1 MKKKILI
8 LGSDG
13 FFGKNIKIHLSKK
26 FKIKSFNRNSNIDNL
41 NLKNIF
47 LIINC
52 AAEVYND
59 NKMFISN
66 TELVE
71 KLLKKIIKN
80 KKATK
85 LIHFGSSGEYGNV
98 NKISNENDSPKPRT
112 IYEATK
118 ASSTMLV
125 QGYSK
130 EYKIKS
136 IIIRPFAVFGK
147 WENYTRLIPNIFR
160 HLLYGNNLR
169 IFDGYHDFIYIKD
182 LLNFINYLIVKNKIN
197 SHGELVNFGSGKQY
211 SNFEILKMCEKVFN
225 KKAKA
230 TIKKKFQR
238 KYDKKIWC
246 ANTKYLRSKIKFKK
260 EFSIQRAIK
269 DYKDEII
276 KDTQPL
282 FFKKRGKRISFAKF

>member
-1 MKKKILI
+1 MV
-8 LGSDG
+8 

-197 SHGELVNFGSGKQY
+197 SRYELVNFGSGKQY
-211 SNFEILKMCEKVFN
+211 SNFEIFKMCEKVLI
-225 KKAKA
+225 KKQKRLL
-230 TIKKKFQR
+230 KKFQR

-260 EFSIQRAIK
+260 FSIQRAIK

-282 FFKKRGKRISFAKF
+282 FF